1 MNDRVKTEA
10 KAKGVRLWEIAEAL
24 GVSEFTF
31 SRRLRHELSPQDE
44 KKVLAVIK
52 AISAQRGR

>member
-1 MNDRVKTEA
+1 MNDRIKMEA

-31 SRRLRHELSPQDE
+31 SRRLRHELSPQD
-44 KKVLAVIK
+44 KKTVLAVIK
-52 AISAQRGR
+52 AISARRGR